1 MALFTEY
8 LKLVRLP
15 GWGAYCITAVF
26 GALSVGVFAPS
37 KIFLLILIG
46 ILATLFGFVL
56 NDYADVA
63 TDSLSKEISER
74 PLVKG
79 TIPKSHALYISIVS
93 AVLAYVVILW
103 AMLENYFIFSYDAL
117 LILFVAAVL
126 TTVYN
131 FYGKKIIGSDLFV
144 ALATSLYCIFGARVV
159 SDKISS
165 LTWVITIVTFI
176 QILYMN
182 SVIGGLKDADHDYK
196 LGAKNIA
203 IKLGVK
209 VNEKLYVPISFKVLG
224 LFLRGCSTFFMFVP
238 LLFFEDFPYYLWQP
252 VIMFLMFVGVI
263 YASVKM
269 LNLKTFNRDKLRKLI
284 SIQAFLRYS
293 VVPVM
298 LMAFIG
304 YYLGL
309 FLIIF
314 PFVWFVFF
322 NWLIYG
328 KTVQPKTL

>member
-1 MALFTEY
+1 M
-8 LKLVRLP
+8 VRLP

-26 GALSVGVFAPS
+26 GALSVGVFSIS
-37 KIFLLILIG
+37 KIFLLIVVG

-63 TDSLSKEISER
+63 TDKLSKDISER

-79 TIPKSHALYISIVS
+79 TIPKNHALYISIVS
-93 AVLAYVVILW
+93 AVLAYVVIIW
-103 AMLENYFIFSYDAL
+103 AMIENYFIFRYEPL

-126 TTVYN
+126 TTIYN

-144 ALATSLYCIFGARVV
+144 ASATSLYCVFGAMVV
-159 SDKISS
+159 SDNLSN

-176 QILYMN
+176 QIFYLN

-203 IKLGVK
+203 LKLGVK
-209 VNEKLYVPISFKVLG
+209 VNEKLRIPISFKFLG
-224 LFLRGCSTFFMFVP
+224 LFLRLCSAVFMFVP
-238 LLFFEDFPYYLWQP
+238 ILFFEGFPYYLWQP
-252 VIMFLMFVGVI
+252 VIMFLMFAGVI
-263 YASVKM
+263 FASVKM
-269 LNLKTFNRDKLRKLI
+269 LNLKEFDRDKLRKFI

-314 PFVWFVFF
+314 PFLWFIVF
-322 NWLIYG
+322 NWVIYG